1 MRALHRA
8 MSVGWRGIHDSAWH
22 HPGLA
27 FALCAIAAVVV
38 VQRVPEGPLRR
49 SLLLF
54 TALTALDAWLT
65 GALTPLQGGLAQNVS
80 IGFVVLGDL
89 RLFVLLERFR
99 NDRRWK
105 VATALAVILSLLVPI
120 AQAIAIR
127 SFPSDFHDLR
137 RIYLVYELF
146 FVVLAS
152 VLLVL
157 RYPSRSA
164 TSPALG
170 WYATSLLGFF
180 LVQYALWVVCDVLI
194 LSGVELGYG
203 LRLLPN
209 ALYYGLF
216 LIFAAVRAPLE
227 ATT

>member
-1 MRALHRA
+1 
-8 MSVGWRGIHDSAWH
+8 MSVAWRGIHDSAWH

-27 FALCAIAAVVV
+27 FAFCALATAVVLA
-38 VQRVPEGPLRR
+38 RVPEGPLRR
-49 SLLLF
+49 SLLSF

-65 GALTPLQGGLAQNVS
+65 GALTPLSRTGGLAQNVS

-99 NDRRWK
+99 SDRRWK
-105 VATALAVILSLLVPI
+105 VAIALAVIFSFVVPI
-120 AQAIAIR
+120 AQAIVIR
-127 SFPSDFHDLR
+127 SFPEHFTDTR
-137 RIYLVYELF
+137 RIYLVYETLL
-146 FVVLAS
+146 VVLAAG
-152 VLLVL
+152 LLML

-164 TSPALG
+164 HSPALG
-170 WYATSLLGFF
+170 WYATSLVGFF

-194 LSGVELGYG
+194 LSRIEFGYG

-216 LIFAAVRAPLE
+216 LVFAAVRAPLE

>member
-1 MRALHRA
+1 
-8 MSVGWRGIHDSAWH
+8 MSVAWREIHESAWH

-27 FALCAIAAVVV
+27 FALCAFAAGVVV
-38 VQRVPEGPLRR
+38 LRVPDGPLRR
-49 SLLLF
+49 VLLVF

-65 GALTPLQGGLAQNVS
+65 GALTPLNPTSGLAQNVS

-99 NDRRWK
+99 SGRSWK
-105 VATALAVILSLLVPI
+105 VAIALAVIFSLVVPI
-120 AQAIAIR
+120 AQAMAIR
-127 SFPSDFHDLR
+127 SFPADLTDLR
-137 RIYLVYELF
+137 RIYLAYELL

-170 WYATSLLGFF
+170 WYATSLVGFF

-194 LSGVELGYG
+194 LSGREFGYG